1 MQLEQGFKPK
11 PFRPVPGKGSKAKEK
26 AKEANKK
33 LPTIL
38 PQHKNK
44 RSSRVSSSSTPTNS
58 NEKLR
63 ELSSTPFLS
72 WYWFVWRQASWEVF
86 LDGSKY
92 RSFDKAK
99 REQNFKDLE
108 KRPGVYGFC
117 IALPGSRKHFKV
129 YAGYSSNIL
138 NRHANNY
145 QKHGSHLLS
154 YFESC
159 LRRGYTIM
167 RRVKYCKTAE
177 KAKALESRLL
187 NLWDYPW
194 NKLENGNKRE
204 VFLQAN
210 LCLCF
215 TTSVTVKSNDNK
227 RS

>member
-1 MQLEQGFKPK
+1 MNFVLLCLE
-11 PFRPVPGKGSKAKEK
+11 VES
-26 AKEANKK
+26 
-33 LPTIL
+33 T
-38 PQHKNK
+38 
-44 RSSRVSSSSTPTNS
+44 SRYVSV
-58 NEKLR
+58 LFFQADY
-63 ELSSTPFLS
+63 FLS
-72 WYWFVWRQASWEVF
+72 
-86 LDGSKY
+86 LM
-92 RSFDKAK
+92 
-99 REQNFKDLE
+99 
-108 KRPGVYGFC
+108 GVYYY
-117 IALPGSRKHFKV
+117 IQV
-129 YAGYSSNIL
+129 YAGCSSNIL

-194 NKLENGNKRE
+194 NKLENGNIRE

-227 RS
+227 RSRIQKENKKLFKAGVL

>member
-1 MQLEQGFKPK
+1 MSLPLRLMQLEQGFKPK

-108 KRPGVYGFC
+108 KRPGVYEFC

-129 YAGYSSNIL
+129 
-138 NRHANNY
+138 
-145 QKHGSHLLS
+145 
-154 YFESC
+154 C
-159 LRRGYTIM
+159 VTI
-167 RRVKYCKTAE
+167 VFP
-177 KAKALESRLL
+177 SRLL
-187 NLWDYPW
+187 LITDGRVLLHLGVCWI
-194 NKLENGNKRE
+194 
-204 VFLQAN
+204 QQ
-210 LCLCF
+210 
-215 TTSVTVKSNDNK
+215 
-227 RS
+227 